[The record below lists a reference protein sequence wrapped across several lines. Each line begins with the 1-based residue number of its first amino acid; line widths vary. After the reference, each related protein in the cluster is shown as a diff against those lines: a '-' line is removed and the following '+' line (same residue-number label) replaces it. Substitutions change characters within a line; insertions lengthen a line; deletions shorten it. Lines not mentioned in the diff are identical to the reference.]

1 MPARKSTS
9 ELFPIDLAEYLD
21 EEEDNYY
28 RKLFHKNSY
37 PVRADIQSY
46 GEYKRYRWKH
56 KLTAAQAELAANF
69 KMPAKK
75 YPRGGASARGRAG
88 KAMRT
93 TARPKQRATV
103 TASSATNAALMAKA
117 AEAAAKKMMSK
128 AIESQH
134 SYCTITLD
142 TDSSPAQQWQR
153 TGRTLGPL
161 NNKYRVP
168 TSDNTVDRLYSS
180 SQMLAFNLSALSQ
193 VKGNQTGV
201 ASGWRVGHKILA
213 EYIKIDVRGELSTLS
228 ADCTYHIMMCRRK
241 DGQTGAWWAP
251 SLVDASDVALWR
263 PNNEG
268 PLSDNNRIAT
278 ELSLNRKNTECWT
291 FTKDAD
297 DHRSVN
303 AYPIANGQQ
312 MKRHVKL
319 SIFHKFDSAFEFT
332 SAVPTGTPTM
342 KDGDYY
348 LFFFR
353 EGPPDFSVR
362 EKWEVNVDLKFKDA

>member
-1 MPARKSTS
+1 MKSS
-9 ELFPIDLAEYLD
+9 SSLFDIDLVDYLD
-21 EEEDNYY
+21 DEEDDYYQRQFYDRSRSLRQEIKAYGSYRNY
-28 RKLFHKNSY
+28 
-37 PVRADIQSY
+37 QE
-46 GEYKRYRWKH
+46 EYK
-56 KLTAAQAELAANF
+56 LTPIQAELAANF
-69 KMPAKK
+69 SMPPKK
-75 YPRGGASARGRAG
+75 SYRGGATLRGRAG
-88 KAMRT
+88 KSIRT
-93 TARPKQRATV
+93 TARPKQRAATSAATV
-103 TASSATNAALMAKA
+103 TNAAMMAKA

-142 TDSSPAQQWQR
+142 TDSSTPSQWQR

-161 NNKYRVP
+161 NNKYHLP
-168 TSDNTVDRLYSS
+168 TTDEPSDRLYSS

-228 ADCTYHIMMCRRK
+228 ADCTYHVMMCRRK

-268 PLSDNNRIAT
+268 PLSDNNRINT

-291 FTKDAD
+291 FTSNAD

-312 MKRHVKL
+312 MKRHVKM
-319 SIFHKFDSAFEFT
+319 SIFHKFDSTFEFT

-342 KDGDYY
+342 KEGDYY

-353 EGPPDFSVR
+353 EGPPDFVVR